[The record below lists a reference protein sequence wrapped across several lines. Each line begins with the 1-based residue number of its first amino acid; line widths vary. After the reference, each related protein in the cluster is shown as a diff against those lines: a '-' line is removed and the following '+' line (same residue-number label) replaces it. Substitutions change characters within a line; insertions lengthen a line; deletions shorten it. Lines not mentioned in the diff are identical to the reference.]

1 MLAKRIIPCLDVK
14 DGRVVK
20 GVNFVQLRDAGDP
33 VELAALYDREG
44 ADELVFLDISAS
56 VEGRGT
62 MVDVVRRTAEEVHIP
77 FTVGGGISSV
87 EDMKRLLRAG
97 ADKISV
103 NTAAVL
109 NPSLISD
116 GSRVFGAQCI
126 VLAID
131 AKYNPE
137 WKDWEV
143 YTHGGRNPTGLRVLE
158 WAKRGEELGA
168 GEILL
173 TSMDADGTK
182 DGFDIALT
190 RAVSDAVGIPV
201 IASGGAGT
209 VQHFIDVFIEGHADA
224 ALAASIFHYREV
236 SIREVKEALR
246 AEGVSVR

>member
-1 MLAKRIIPCLDVK
+1 
-14 DGRVVK
+14 GRVVK

-97 ADKISV
+97 ADKTGI
-103 NTAAVL
+103 NTAAVVQ
-109 NPSLISD
+109 PDLISD
-116 GSRVFGAQCI
+116 GARMFGSQCI
-126 VLAID
+126 VVAID
-131 AKYNPE
+131 AKFNSE
-137 WKDWEV
+137 WQDWEV
-143 YTHGGRNPTGLRVLE
+143 YTHGGRKATGKKALA
-158 WAKRGEELGA
+158 WAQEVEARGA

-190 RAVSDAVGIPV
+190 RAISEAVGIPV
-201 IASGGAGT
+201 IASGG
-209 VQHFIDVFIEGHADA
+209 
-224 ALAASIFHYREV
+224 
-236 SIREVKEALR
+236 
-246 AEGVSVR
+246 